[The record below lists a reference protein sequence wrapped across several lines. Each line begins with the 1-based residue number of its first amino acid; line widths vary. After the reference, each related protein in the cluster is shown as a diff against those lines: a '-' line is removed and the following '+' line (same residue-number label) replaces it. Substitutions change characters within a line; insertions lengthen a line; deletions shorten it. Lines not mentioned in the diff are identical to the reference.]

1 MALHTSPASDSTDP
15 ATASLN
21 SMLRRCQI
29 EVKYVEAV
37 AGSVESDAGDVWSA
51 SRGAKTLHE
60 DTAKLPR
67 GTFYCHAGVFFASL
81 SRGINACE
89 YDVVF
94 MLIMLLLY

>member
-1 MALHTSPASDSTDP
+1 MSSCKVLAPRVALHTSPASDSTDP

-51 SRGAKTLHE
+51 TRGAKTLHE
-60 DTAKLPR
+60 DTAKHPR
-67 GTFYCHAGVFFASL
+67 GTF
-81 SRGINACE
+81 
-89 YDVVF
+89 
-94 MLIMLLLY
+94 